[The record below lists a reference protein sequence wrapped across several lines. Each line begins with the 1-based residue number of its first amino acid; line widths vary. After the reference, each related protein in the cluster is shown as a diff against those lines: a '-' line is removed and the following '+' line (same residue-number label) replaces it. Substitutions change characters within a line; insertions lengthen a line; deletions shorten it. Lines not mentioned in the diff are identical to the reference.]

1 MTLFYQGTLQDGIS
15 LAMRETKAVL
25 CFAEDTEL
33 SATWEEEYFA
43 GDEVAQLLSSKAVS
57 LRLSAGSQEAG
68 FLTSFC
74 PIQKF
79 PTVVI
84 IKNGTLQ
91 EYLGPDISK
100 EDFRSRLTAALASQ
114 TTPVPAQQSQSS
126 RPSQSNNAAAA
137 PAAATPVAPAQ
148 PPASHTSSP
157 RTQSTRAQSSNKPRP
172 EASASNKEPPKKVS
186 TPSTSSKSATPK
198 RPPQEQKQKATPKPE
213 TNDDPSQ
220 KHIKPTASKIAEQP
234 EPQPRAP
241 RPPPS
246 QYRLQVRLFD
256 GSSVRSS
263 FKPSQTIRNDVRPW
277 LDPQMAD
284 DNRPYNLKHIL
295 TPLPSRTIS
304 VSEESQTLEE
314 LGIGPT
320 ANLVMVPV
328 ATYTDAYAAAGS
340 SLPVRGVS
348 AVYNVVSSAAGI
360 ASGLVGSF
368 FGYAATAPE
377 NNEAESPG
385 PSSSAPPP
393 PSTQTSQRPRT
404 TGPTIRTLRDQQDE
418 RGNSQFYNGNQL
430 NFEPRKNQDGKDK

>member
-25 CFAEDTEL
+25 CFVRDDTDL

-43 GDEVAQLLSSKAVS
+43 GEEISQLLSAKAVS

-84 IKNGTLQ
+84 IQNGTLQ

-100 EDFRSRLTAALASQ
+100 EDFRSRLTAALESQ
-114 TTPVPAQQSQSS
+114 TTPESAPQSQSS
-126 RPSQSNNAAAA
+126 RPAQSNNAAAA
-137 PAAATPVAPAQ
+137 PVTATPVAPAQ
-148 PPASHTSSP
+148 PPTSHTSSP
-157 RTQSTRAQSSNKPRP
+157 RTQSTQAPSNNKPRP
-172 EASASNKEPPKKVS
+172 EAGASNKEPSKKVS
-186 TPSTSSKSATPK
+186 TPSTASKSATPK
-198 RPPQEQKQKATPKPE
+198 RPPQEQKQKATSKPE
-213 TNDDPSQ
+213 KKEEQPQ
-220 KHIKPTASKIAEQP
+220 KPMKPTASKTAEQP

-328 ATYTDAYAAAGS
+328 STYTDAYAAAGS
-340 SLPVRGVS
+340 SLPVRGAS
-348 AVYNVVSSAAGI
+348 AVYNVFSSAAGI
-360 ASGLVGSF
+360 ATGLVGSF

-377 NNEAESPG
+377 NNEAESSG
-385 PSSSAPPP
+385 PSST
-393 PSTQTSQRPRT
+393 PSSSSQTSQRPRP

-418 RGNSQFYNGNQL
+418 RGNNQFYNGNQL